1 MRKKVISMILVLANV
16 ISLASCSIFGEP
28 DATLPSKDGKT
39 SPVKE
44 EVFST
49 IEKIGN
55 SLADCN
61 FEKFTDNCVASTR
74 EIEKKMP
81 VLTDDDSTDYK
92 KPKLTNEWK
101 LMNLIASSITYDID
115 EKSFK
120 GGIWG
125 SKCSVDVTF
134 SYKDYKI
141 VKGMKDE
148 FLGPAE
154 FNTLLRDIS
163 ETVDNKFTLEFVK
176 DESGKHYVLANP
188 DVLAPVYDYDVSDV
202 KFFKLFSMIK
212 RSYLEGDGYDK
223 ATDTYSNTN
232 SFTIVF
238 ELDER
243 AKDYVWTYIYAVVL
257 ETEPNWTY
265 IYTSKSIIDQN
276 PNEIRIT
283 YTQDKNF
290 EDGFYA
296 FFIYDQANKQL
307 VGQEFYVK
315 NKPVDADPSDPSD
328 ASNATDTTE
337 STTETT

>member
-1 MRKKVISMILVLANV
+1 MHKKVISMILVLANV

-61 FEKFTDNCVASTR
+61 FEKFTDNCVASSR

-101 LMNLIASSITYDID
+101 LMNLIASSITYEID

-154 FNTLLRDIS
+154 FNTL
-163 ETVDNKFTLEFVK
+163 
-176 DESGKHYVLANP
+176 
-188 DVLAPVYDYDVSDV
+188 
-202 KFFKLFSMIK
+202 
-212 RSYLEGDGYDK
+212 
-223 ATDTYSNTN
+223 
-232 SFTIVF
+232 
-238 ELDER
+238 
-243 AKDYVWTYIYAVVL
+243 
-257 ETEPNWTY
+257 
-265 IYTSKSIIDQN
+265 
-276 PNEIRIT
+276 
-283 YTQDKNF
+283 
-290 EDGFYA
+290 
-296 FFIYDQANKQL
+296 
-307 VGQEFYVK
+307 
-315 NKPVDADPSDPSD
+315 
-328 ASNATDTTE
+328 
-337 STTETT
+337 

>member
-61 FEKFTDNCVASTR
+61 FEKFTDNCVASSR

-92 KPKLTNEWK
+92 KPRLTNEWK
-101 LMNLIASSITYDID
+101 LMNLIASSITYEID

-134 SYKDYKI
+134 SYKDYMK

-154 FNTLLRDIS
+154 FNTLLRDVT

-202 KFFKLFSMIK
+202 KFFKLFNMVK

-223 ATDTYSNTN
+223 TTDTYSNTN

-265 IYTSKSIIDQN
+265 IYTSKSIIDKN